1 MGVAKLED
9 WLSCPHPMEIALLID
24 GPVSTAVLR
33 DLHAPMIVGRRDCEC
48 KCDSGRQHDSA
59 KNSTEK
65 NTSHIVPFDYFTI
78 ETRLQIGPAFENNL
92 IGSGFAA
99 AWQRGNFKPGAAA
112 VLVTS

>member
-1 MGVAKLED
+1 MGVATLED

-24 GPVSTAVLR
+24 GPVSAAMLR

-78 ETRLQIGPAFENNL
+78 ETRLQIGL
-92 IGSGFAA
+92 
-99 AWQRGNFKPGAAA
+99 
-112 VLVTS
+112 VLRVI